1 MPVSQV
7 GLSNSY
13 LTVLYIIVVAGVFT
27 GFRIPTNLKV
37 IIRPTGTIT
46 NKMTTAIRFFLNKEF
61 KIAFNFHTS
70 Q

>member
-27 GFRIPTNLKV
+27 GFCVPTNLKV
-37 IIRPTGTIT
+37 IIRPYW
-46 NKMTTAIRFFLNKEF
+46 NYYK
-61 KIAFNFHTS
+61 
-70 Q
+70 